1 MTIQIVRGWTNGKE
15 EYRVYENQVWT
26 KQFETQEQ
34 AMQYKLKL
42 EEIAGVHKVD
52 DSGNIL
58 FKHEG
63 GF

>member
-1 MTIQIVRGWTNGKE
+1 MKIEIVKGWTNGKE
-15 EYRVYENQVWT
+15 EYRVYENQIWT
-26 KQFETQEQ
+26 NQFETYEE
-34 AMQYKLKL
+34 AFQYKIKL
-42 EEIAGVHKVD
+42 EEMSQIHKVD

>member
-1 MTIQIVRGWTNGKE
+1 MKIEIVKGWTNGKE
-15 EYRVYENQVWT
+15 EYRVYENQTWT
-26 KQFETQEQ
+26 NQFETYEE
-34 AMQYKLKL
+34 ALSYKLKL
-42 EEIAGVHKVD
+42 EEMSQIHKVD

>member
-1 MTIQIVRGWTNGKE
+1 MKIEIVKGWTNGKE
-15 EYRVYENQVWT
+15 EYRVYENQTWT
-26 KQFETQEQ
+26 NQFETYEE
-34 AMQYKLKL
+34 ALRYKLKL
-42 EEIAGVHKVD
+42 EEMSQIHKVD

>member
-1 MTIQIVRGWTNGKE
+1 MTIRIVKGWTNGKE
-15 EYRVYENQVWT
+15 EYRVYENQTWT

-34 AMQYKLKL
+34 AMEYKLKL
-42 EEIAGVHKVD
+42 EEMTGVHKVD

>member
-1 MTIQIVRGWTNGKE
+1 ME
-15 EYRVYENQVWT
+15 
-26 KQFETQEQ
+26 
-34 AMQYKLKL
+34 YKLKL
-42 EEIAGVHKVD
+42 EEMTGVHKVD